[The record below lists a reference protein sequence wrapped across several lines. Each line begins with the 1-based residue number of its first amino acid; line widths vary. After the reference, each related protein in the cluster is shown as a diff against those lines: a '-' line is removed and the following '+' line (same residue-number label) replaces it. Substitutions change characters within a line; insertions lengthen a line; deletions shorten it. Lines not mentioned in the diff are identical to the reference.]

1 MLSSAHLVAFVA
13 SLDLESAHR
22 FYGGVLGLER
32 VEASSFANVYE
43 ADGTQLRVTRVQEL
57 STAPYTVLGWRVE
70 DIVGEIETLA
80 AAGVAF
86 KHYEGMDQDEHGVWT
101 SPSGARIAWFAD
113 PEGNVLSLQQ
123 APSPTTA
130 KSATSTRGQ
139 TPRAA
144 PAPWR

>member
-1 MLSSAHLVAFVA
+1 MLSSGHVVAFVA

-32 VEASSFANVYE
+32 VEASSFANVYD
-43 ADGTQLRVTRVQEL
+43 ANGTQLRVTRVQEL
-57 STAPYTVLGWRVE
+57 STAPYTVLGWHVE

-86 KHYEGMDQDEHGVWT
+86 NRYDGMEQDERGVWR

-123 APSPTTA
+123 APFPTAA
-130 KSATSTRGQ
+130 KSATSTRA
-139 TPRAA
+139 R
-144 PAPWR
+144 